1 MKDHHKD
8 KAHPAPKDGGMPYF
22 ERDHWQKKV
31 EDVEVN
37 DERYASE
44 MNTEEEYRKSVD
56 ALAGYTRKHKMK
68 Y

>member
-8 KAHPAPKDGGMPYF
+8 KAHPAPKGGGMPYF

-56 ALAGYTRKHKMK
+56 GLAGYTRKNKMK